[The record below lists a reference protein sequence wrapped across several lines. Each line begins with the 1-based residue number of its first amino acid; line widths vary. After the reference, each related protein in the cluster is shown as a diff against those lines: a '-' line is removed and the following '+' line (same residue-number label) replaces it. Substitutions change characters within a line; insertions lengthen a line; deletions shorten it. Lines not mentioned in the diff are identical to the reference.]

1 MTAAAEVEAAAAS
14 ARRVRRGGEVE
25 ACGARTA
32 GRNRCEEAH
41 FNWRTC
47 SHSMRTVSSSS
58 LRPLPPARG
67 RGALARIACAPC
79 REARSARC
87 RLAAAAAL
95 GRGLVA
101 AAILHQ
107 ILHTQQA
114 TGFPS
119 APSASSLELLNPS
132 WDATPEFDGEV
143 LRAERSR
150 LGHAS
155 APFVVASRSCDMHFR
170 GARSYTVPVR

>member
-1 MTAAAEVEAAAAS
+1 MRAHRVE
-14 ARRVRRGGEVE
+14 
-25 ACGARTA
+25 
-32 GRNRCEEAH
+32 H
-41 FNWRTC
+41 
-47 SHSMRTVSSSS
+47 SS

-114 TGFPS
+114 TGLHVVLHLPPVLNYS
-119 APSASSLELLNPS
+119 IQHWKPQLLLMPKRCERNGIGL
-132 WDATPEFDGEV
+132 ATPARRSSPQADRSTCTF
-143 LRAERSR
+143 AERDHTPYR
-150 LGHAS
+150 YGNA
-155 APFVVASRSCDMHFR
+155 VKRFR
-170 GARSYTVPVR
+170 ALTARHTPVRPGEACAILPFSSQT